1 VLFRSGGFV
10 FGLNTTDGVGP
21 SLSHFFGDAFGGS
34 GGLWRTEGTIAGY
47 QQNAFEGYYG
57 LSDAGGIAYSPSTDA
72 IGGASGLDSV
82 WLNDTP
88 IAVEEDAIPD
98 SANFVSFGSRPTV
111 SYNGGLWWIGGETDT
126 QGGSTDV
133 RGLYAGSVD
142 NPIVRQGDAVAGF
155 ASPVDGIDFDFAISG
170 NGSNWIDLLMF
181 NTGSSGDD
189 GGVVLNGAA
198 LMAGGS
204 VVQESVAVP
213 ASVGGLAGERWGN
226 FDFFAVDNDNN
237 YFVTGDTD
245 ADSSVDEFIMHNG
258 QIILREGDSI
268 STVTRGTSTISGAIE
283 DFAANESG
291 DWLAV
296 WDVDT
301 GAGNVEAL
309 IVNGSVLLLEGD
321 AIDWTGDGVIDGAD
335 NNGVIANFTGLAAVA
350 EISERR
356 PNGSFEIFFTADID
370 FNGTSS
376 SIDDLEGGFRILIP
390 SPGVAGLFGIAGLA
404 GLRRRRC

>member
-1 VLFRSGGFV
+1 MRLHQGIGALGGLCCLLFPNAASGQVAVNVLQENEPIPGGDETQIITSIGGPQVNGVGGFV

-204 VVQESVAVP
+204 VVQESDRK
-213 ASVGGLAGERWGN
+213 SV
-226 FDFFAVDNDNN
+226 V
-237 YFVTGDTD
+237 
-245 ADSSVDEFIMHNG
+245 
-258 QIILREGDSI
+258 
-268 STVTRGTSTISGAIE
+268 
-283 DFAANESG
+283 
-291 DWLAV
+291 
-296 WDVDT
+296 
-301 GAGNVEAL
+301 
-309 IVNGSVLLLEGD
+309 
-321 AIDWTGDGVIDGAD
+321 
-335 NNGVIANFTGLAAVA
+335 
-350 EISERR
+350 
-356 PNGSFEIFFTADID
+356 
-370 FNGTSS
+370 
-376 SIDDLEGGFRILIP
+376 
-390 SPGVAGLFGIAGLA
+390 
-404 GLRRRRC
+404 